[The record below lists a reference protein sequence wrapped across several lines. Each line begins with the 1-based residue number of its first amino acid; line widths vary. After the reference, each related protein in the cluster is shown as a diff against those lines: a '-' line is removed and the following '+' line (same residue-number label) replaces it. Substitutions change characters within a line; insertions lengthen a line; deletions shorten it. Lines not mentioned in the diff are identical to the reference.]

1 MVAEVTLVMIG
12 TAAPAPTDAV
22 PEIAMLP
29 ATTVSVS
36 DSSAETMTLP
46 PATTTVDAPRRA
58 VVVIDSTGTAA
69 LIATAAVPPTVP
81 PTEIES
87 RFSEEMAD
95 TTTSPRALTN
105 DPSPTEALVF
115 FVMTWTS
122 APAPTPAVPPTA
134 SMPAAALSVVR
145 SVAVTTTDEVGRV
158 PTGTEQPAP
167 TQLTLALL
175 PIDAVVVLFS
185 TSTVADPAMPAV
197 WPPLPPMAMRMM
209 FEVSAPVTATPMAPA
224 AETSAPLPTVASTR
238 WLRTSTAAAMP
249 IPAVLPKAI

>member
-46 PATTTVDAPRRA
+46 PATTTVEAPRRA
-58 VVVIDSTGTAA
+58 VVVIDSTG
-69 LIATAAVPPTVP
+69 TAAVPPTVP

-87 RFSEEMAD
+87 RFSEETAD

-158 PTGTEQPAP
+158 PIGTEQPAP

-175 PIDAVVVLFS
+175 PIDAVVVLLS
-185 TSTVADPAMPAV
+185 TSTVADPAIPAV

-209 FEVSAPVTATPMAPA
+209 
-224 AETSAPLPTVASTR
+224 
-238 WLRTSTAAAMP
+238 
-249 IPAVLPKAI
+249 